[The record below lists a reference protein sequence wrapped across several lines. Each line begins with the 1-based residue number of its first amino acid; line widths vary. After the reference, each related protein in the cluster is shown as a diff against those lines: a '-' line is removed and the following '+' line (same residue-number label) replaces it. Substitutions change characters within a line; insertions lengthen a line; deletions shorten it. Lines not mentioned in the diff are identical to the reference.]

1 MKVTVKSEIDFSAA
15 IRKIESDEFWE
26 FGAEEWDR
34 IISPYVPRRT
44 GHLMSNVEYKPKSIT
59 YKAPYSA
66 YQYFGRVYVDPKYG
80 VSGFTNDGTV
90 WWSRKNVKKVPSSRE
105 LQYRHNVNRKA
116 SKEWDKKAIS
126 EKKDLLLIQSM
137 QKWIERNL

>member
-15 IRKIESDEFWE
+15 IRKIESDEFWK
-26 FGAEEWDR
+26 FGAEEWER
-34 IISPYVPRRT
+34 LISPYVPRRE
-44 GHLMSNVEYKPKSIT
+44 GLLMDNTKIRPKEIEYVEL
-59 YKAPYSA
+59 YSV
-66 YQYFGRVYVDPKYG
+66 YQYFGKTKSGKALKYR
-80 VSGFTNDGTV
+80 TN
-90 WWSRKNVKKVPSSRE
+90 KNS
-105 LQYRHNVNRKA
+105 QA